1 MRVGNGGM
9 HWWEGRSYC
18 FIPHGVTRIIYNM
31 LPTFLDAGAVFCS
44 STRLPQ
50 LSDILR
56 RRAERRL
63 LVCPT
68 SDSLLV
74 GGGEVFADVQRVR
87 RGRRLRRLGLLH
99 QSIPLRPVLLRHSL
113 VPRPLP
119 GRQRRP
125 LRMRSLNSIPR
136 RLLPL
141 QLLRQ
146 EHVPR
151 ARRPR
156 LLPHQPVLLTALGPL
171 KRHTRRR
178 ECLPRRPQR
187 SLLLPDRNL
196 SRLLRTES
204 LRQGSTRDRL
214 HLLHGLG
221 LLGLLAAGRI
231 GLLRSR
237 YRPLQRFLQLLRRA
251 CLFLLILRRLHHL
264 REHHDAHTRGL
275 RRCHRTLPQ
284 RRSLLLRS
292 SGLRRLRC
300 LRSSSLRPSLQLR
313 HPRRDGRRRPL
324 RSFE

>member
-74 GGGEVFADVQRVR
+74 GGGEAFADVQRVR
-87 RGRRLRRLGLLH
+87 RGRHLRRRRQLVH

-113 VPRPLP
+113 VPHLLL

-125 LRMRSLNSIPR
+125 LRIRSAGSIPR

-146 EHVPR
+146 EHVQR
-151 ARRPR
+151 SRGPR
-156 LLPHQPVLLTALGPL
+156 LLPHQPALQTVQSLLSH
-171 KRHTRRR
+171 HTHRR

-187 SLLLPDRNL
+187 SLLLPDPNL
-196 SRLLRTES
+196 RRLLHTES
-204 LRQGSTRDRL
+204 LLQGSTCATGLLHHHLRLLCLPHDRL
-214 HLLHGLG
+214 HLLD
-221 LLGLLAAGRI
+221 LLAAGRL

-237 YRPLQRFLQLLRRA
+237 YRLLQGFLQLLRRH
-251 CLFLLILRRLHHL
+251 LQLLHPLRRLH
-264 REHHDAHTRGL
+264 AHTRGL

-284 RRSLLLRS
+284 RRSLFPRS
-292 SGLRRLRC
+292 SGLRR
-300 LRSSSLRPSLQLR
+300 SLV
-313 HPRRDGRRRPL
+313 
-324 RSFE
+324 